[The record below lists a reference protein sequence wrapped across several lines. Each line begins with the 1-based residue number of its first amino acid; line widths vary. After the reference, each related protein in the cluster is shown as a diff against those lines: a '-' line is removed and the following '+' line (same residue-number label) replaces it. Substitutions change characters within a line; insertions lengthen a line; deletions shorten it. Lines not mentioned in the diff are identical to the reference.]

1 MTYDNNF
8 FVNEI
13 EDLPPSGIDAVSRSR
28 ITGFTPPEA
37 TVIDTGTQ
45 QLESPT
51 VKDILA
57 QREDNPF
64 LRLGVIGGVMGVV
77 CLFLWGIF
85 SIISPKAPTQVAA
98 EVEVEETVE
107 EEPDYQAKL
116 ALRDQFHSLEKKSP
130 PQPEQATNK
139 LPPATKPA
147 PLPPTQPVARSVPYA
162 ERYPLGRP
170 IPRPSAPR
178 PTYRQAPRPVPNGS
192 RLSEGV
198 SFRNPLGQPV
208 ARPIP
213 QPVRVTEPEVPPQE
227 QWQALANFGTVVSS
241 RSIPQP
247 LTQRTPVSQTNSV
260 SAPALLVNNPVSQ
273 GELGILN
280 RRQTNTRV
288 VPSAPAIT
296 IGRGITK
303 GKIELPL
310 VWDSSLAPE
319 KQQSNRVT
327 VILEEPIYDTKGD
340 AIFER
345 GSVAIVEVQ
354 SINDTNGL
362 VTAYV
367 SQIDDTIFNP
377 GELILRNQKKSALVA
392 KASKRSN
399 FGNRLLVGGVDTLSG
414 FGQQILIPETNSTVS
429 NGTAIVTS
437 HRLLRRKTT
446 EPAVTVGQSRNSIG
460 RDLAGSALDG
470 FGSSLSNELEQRNS
484 RNQIGDG
491 GTIFTISQNTTVYL
505 TNIQPLKI
513 NPQS

>member
-8 FVNEI
+8 FPNGI

-28 ITGFTPPEA
+28 ITGYTPTEP
-37 TVIDTGTQ
+37 TVIDTGTE

-51 VKDILA
+51 VKDIVA

-64 LRLGVIGGVMGVV
+64 LRLGVIGGVMGII

-85 SIISPKAPTQVAA
+85 AFLSPKAPTVVAEEA
-98 EVEVEETVE
+98 EVEETVE
-107 EEPDYQAKL
+107 AEPDYQAQL
-116 ALRDQFHSLEKKSP
+116 AFRDQFHSLEKK
-130 PQPEQATNK
+130 PQTESATNN
-139 LPPATKPA
+139 LPPVTQPATLPTNKPVVQSVPPRPIPRPPA
-147 PLPPTQPVARSVPYA
+147 PLPVPRSSYNPA
-162 ERYPLGRP
+162 PNESRLSEGFLKDTPANISFKNPLGRP
-170 IPRPSAPR
+170 IPK
-178 PTYRQAPRPVPNGS
+178 
-192 RLSEGV
+192 
-198 SFRNPLGQPV
+198 
-208 ARPIP
+208 
-213 QPVRVTEPEVPPQE
+213 PVRVVTEPEVPPQE
-227 QWQALANFGTVVSS
+227 QWLALANFGTVVSS

-247 LTQRTPVSQTNSV
+247 QIQVQRSSERRIPVDQANSTPT
-260 SAPALLVNNPVSQ
+260 PALLVNNSLSQ

-280 RRQTNTRV
+280 RRTNTSV
-288 VPSAPAIT
+288 IKPVPAIS
-296 IGRGITK
+296 IDRGIVK

-310 VWDSSLAPE
+310 VWDSSLTPE
-319 KQQSNRVT
+319 QQQSNQIT
-327 VILEEPIYDTKGD
+327 VILEEPIYDTEGNV
-340 AIFER
+340 IFDR

-367 SQIDDTIFNP
+367 SQIDDTTFEP

-399 FGNRLLVGGVDTLSG
+399 FGNRLLVGGVDTLSS

-437 HRLLRRKTT
+437 
-446 EPAVTVGQSRNSIG
+446 QSRNSIG

-491 GTIFTISQNTTVYL
+491 GTIFTLAQNTTVYL
-505 TNIQPLKI
+505 TNIKPLKI
-513 NPQS
+513 NP

>member
-8 FVNEI
+8 FPNAI

-28 ITGFTPPEA
+28 ITGYTPTEPN
-37 TVIDTGTQ
+37 VIDTGTE

-51 VKDILA
+51 VKDIVA

-64 LRLGVIGGVMGVV
+64 LRLGVIGGVMGII

-85 SIISPKAPTQVAA
+85 AFLSPDTPVEVVE

-107 EEPDYQAKL
+107 AEPDYQEQL
-116 ALRDQFHSLEKKSP
+116 AFRDQFHSLEKKP
-130 PQPEQATNK
+130 EPQIEQATNE
-139 LPPATKPA
+139 LPPATKPES
-147 PLPPTQPVARSVPYA
+147 LPPTQPAVKSVPPYA

-170 IPRPSAPR
+170 IPRPPAPRPVSR
-178 PTYRQAPRPVPNGS
+178 PTYRPAPKPIQYAERY
-192 RLSEGV
+192 
-198 SFRNPLGQPV
+198 PLGQPASTV
-208 ARPIP
+208 VQAK
-213 QPVRVTEPEVPPQE
+213 VPPQE
-227 QWQALANFGTVVSS
+227 QWLALADFGSGVSS

-247 LTQRTPVSQTNSV
+247 RTKVQRSNTRSVPVSQNST

-280 RRQTNTRV
+280 RRRTNIRV
-288 VPSAPAIT
+288 KKLSTAIT
-296 IGRGITK
+296 IDRSIVK
-303 GKIELPL
+303 GKIEFPL

-319 KQQSNRVT
+319 QQQSNQIT
-327 VILEEPIYDTKGD
+327 VILEEPIYDTEDKV
-340 AIFER
+340 IFDR

-367 SQIDDTIFNP
+367 SQINNTTFKP

-399 FGNRLLVGGVDTLSG
+399 FGNRLLVGGVDTLSS

-437 HRLLRRKTT
+437 
-446 EPAVTVGQSRNSIG
+446 QSRNSVG

-470 FGSSLSNELEQRNS
+470 FGSSLSNELEQRNN

-491 GTIFTISQNTTVYL
+491 GTIFTLSENTTVYL
-505 TNIQPLKI
+505 TNIKPLKI
-513 NPQS
+513 NP